1 MSMFVRTGSLFLAL
15 LLAAGMTTAQWKKV
29 PLQEPSTINR
39 NLYPANANAPK
50 EIREGISAAARQ
62 HKRVLL
68 VFGANWCIDCHV
80 LDRAF
85 HQPRIEPLLHDNFVV
100 VHVDVG
106 QYDKN
111 LDLASKY
118 HINLKK
124 GVPSVAVLGTN
135 GALITSSSE
144 LEKAHLLTEEDVMDF
159 LNQWKPKKQA

>member
-1 MSMFVRTGSLFLAL
+1 MFVRTGSLFLAL
-15 LLAAGMTTAQWKKV
+15 LLAAGTLTAQWKKV
-29 PLQEPSTINR
+29 PLQEPSTINP

-50 EIREGISAAARQ
+50 EIREGISAAARE

-85 HQPRIEPLLHDNFVV
+85 HQPRIQPLLHDNFVV

-111 LDLASKY
+111 LDLAAKY

-124 GVPSVAVLGTN
+124 GVPSVAVVGGN

-144 LEKAHLLTEEDVMDF
+144 LEKAHLLTEEDVIDF
-159 LNQWKPKKQA
+159 LNQWKAKKQG